1 MRAFIEKPDADLTEA
16 LMASMD
22 ALRMAEKLIQGYGQP
37 DVADFLRLQAERN
50 LQLLNQT
57 VGLL

>member
-1 MRAFIEKPDADLTEA
+1 MSTFIEKPDAELTEA
-16 LMASMD
+16 LRASND

-37 DVADFLRLQAERN
+37 AVAHYLAQQAEKN

>member
-1 MRAFIEKPDADLTEA
+1 MRAFIEKPDEELTEA
-16 LMASMD
+16 LRASSD

-37 DVADFLRLQAERN
+37 AVAHYLAQQAERN

>member
-37 DVADFLRLQAERN
+37 DVAHYLAQQAERN